1 VLFSF
6 YIAFVP
12 QRAVCRRSR
21 FQPLEKTMTD
31 FPRFGNFSCNF
42 SKVWKKAASRNA
54 VALEIDP
61 FGSLV

>member
-21 FQPLEKTMTD
+21 FKTLEKTMTD
-31 FPRFGNFSCNF
+31 FPRFGNVSCTF
-42 SKVWKKAASRNA
+42 SKVWRKAASRNA